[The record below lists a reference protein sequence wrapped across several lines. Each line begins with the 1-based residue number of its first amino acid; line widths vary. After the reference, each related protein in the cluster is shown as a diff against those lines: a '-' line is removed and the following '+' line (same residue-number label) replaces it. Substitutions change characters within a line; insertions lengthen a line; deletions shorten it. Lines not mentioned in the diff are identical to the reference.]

1 MDRLVTREELRLQQL
16 KFNKEIG
23 ELRKKNAELYNAL
36 AEARRQQ
43 DKGYI
48 KVAVEPYCEG
58 CMSLRLKTR
67 VVIQADA
74 YGQDQTMLIHK
85 CKHADFCEMIAEQV
99 EQSQQASPSISTSR
113 N

>member
-1 MDRLVTREELRLQQL
+1 MDRLVTREELQLQEL

-99 EQSQQASPSISTSR
+99 KKCAE
-113 N
+113 